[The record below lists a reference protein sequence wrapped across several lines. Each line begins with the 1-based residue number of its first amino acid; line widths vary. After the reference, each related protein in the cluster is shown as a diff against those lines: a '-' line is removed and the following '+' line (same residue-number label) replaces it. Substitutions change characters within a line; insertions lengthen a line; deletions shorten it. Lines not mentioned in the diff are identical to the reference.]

1 MHSKFDLNMM
11 KLEWICFS
19 LISLQINYGLNT
31 ILLKRIDF
39 FKPTTSSQPE
49 EFDPATSVTLKMVLA
64 QDEADAGSV
73 TFVYSK
79 IIIV

>member
-1 MHSKFDLNMM
+1 MADCVQCTPVHFAL
-11 KLEWICFS
+11 
-19 LISLQINYGLNT
+19 YT
-31 ILLKRIDF
+31 RPKRIDF

-73 TFVYSK
+73 TFIYCK
-79 IIIV
+79 KNIV

>member
-1 MHSKFDLNMM
+1 M

-73 TFVYSK
+73 TISSFFH
-79 IIIV
+79 IF

>member
-1 MHSKFDLNMM
+1 M

-19 LISLQINYGLNT
+19 LISLRITSGLNT
-31 ILLKRIDF
+31 FLLKRIDF

-73 TFVYSK
+73 TFIYSK
-79 IIIV
+79 INIE

>member
-1 MHSKFDLNMM
+1 MDML
-11 KLEWICFS
+11 FS
-19 LISLQINYGLNT
+19 YFTSNNFRLKHISPQ
-31 ILLKRIDF
+31 RIDF

-73 TFVYSK
+73 TFIYSK
-79 IIIV
+79 INIV